1 MSKVIFETPK
11 DAGGEPLLLIDD
23 NVENLKLLEKILE
36 WGGFTNVTACQGGE
50 QGLESLKASRPHLII
65 LDLMMPGFDGYK
77 FLEVCRSEVADTAE
91 LPILVFT
98 ADLNPEARVRALKL
112 GASDF
117 LTKPGDPI
125 EIQLRVQNFLQTR
138 RLHEEVRRH
147 NDILEHKVR
156 IRTEHLALARQ
167 ETVEVL
173 SRAGEFRDDDTGQ
186 HCQRVGEMS
195 GAIARHLRLDPHMV
209 ELIRMVAP
217 LHDIGKIAVPDDVLR
232 KPGKLTDAEYEMI
245 KLHVVVG
252 GQLLAG
258 KKSPLLKIAR
268 EIAQFHHERWDGKG
282 YSEGLAGADI
292 PISAR
297 IVSVADTFD
306 AITNDRPYR
315 KARTAV
321 EAVEEIRKMSG
332 TQFDPA
338 VVDALAA
345 VLEDGF

>member
-1 MSKVIFETPK
+1 MEHVLQSGIQEN
-11 DAGGEPLLLIDD
+11 AEPILLVDD
-23 NVENLKLLEKILE
+23 NTENLRLLEKILE
-36 WGGFTNVTACQGGE
+36 WGGFTNVRSVSSGQEGVEVLRTH
-50 QGLESLKASRPHLII
+50 KPHLII
-65 LDLMMPGFDGYK
+65 LDLMMPGFDGYQV
-77 FLEVCRSEVADTAE
+77 LEVIRNEVADGAE
-91 LPILVFT
+91 LPVLVFT
-98 ADLNPEARVRALKL
+98 ADLNPEAKVRALKL

-147 NDILEHKVR
+147 NELLEHKVKA
-156 IRTEHLALARQ
+156 RTEHLALARQ

-186 HCQRVGEMS
+186 HCHRVGEMS
-195 GAIARHLRLDPHMV
+195 GEIARQLKLDPHMI

-252 GQLLAG
+252 GQLLSG
-258 KKSPLLKIAR
+258 KKSPLLKVAR
-268 EIAQFHHERWDGKG
+268 EIAQYHHERWDGKG
-282 YSEGLAGADI
+282 YADGLAGEDI

-321 EAVEEIRKMSG
+321 EAVEEIRKMAGS
-332 TQFDPA
+332 QFDPN
-338 VVDALAA
+338 VVEALAA
-345 VLEDGF
+345 ILEAGF